1 METKRSS
8 RVTVL
13 LVDDGDFY
21 RTTGGSA
28 LKSQGFEVLEVATFA
43 DAVFTFDSCSSDIQL
58 LVTSISLCD
67 GNGCSL
73 AIALRKR
80 KADLRVLFTAFPV
93 GLEACKYYGLV
104 LPSLHVLKKP
114 FTNTQLVNRIRRLLN
129 TSERFPY
136 MHSARTS
143 GSTSP

>member
-1 METKRSS
+1 METTLSS

-13 LVDDGDFY
+13 LVDDEEFY
-21 RTTGGSA
+21 RTMGSSA
-28 LKSQGFEVLEVATFA
+28 LKSQGFEVLEAATFA
-43 DAVFTFDSCSSDIQL
+43 DAIVTFDSCSGDIQL

-73 AIALRKR
+73 AIALRRR
-80 KADLRVLFTAFPV
+80 KANLRVLFTAFPV

-114 FTNTQLVNRIRRLLN
+114 FTKTQLVNRIRRLLKA
-129 TSERFPY
+129 SEPFPY